1 MSDRDVARDGRRAA
15 IVIAGTGVL
24 WLLALLAG
32 GALGLSPRTLALFD
46 ILALVGFGYG
56 LWCVVKVWRARRD
69 QDNRGR

>member
-24 WLLALLAG
+24 WLLAR
-32 GALGLSPRTLALFD
+32 LSPRTLALFD